1 MNHHYQNNYDLSG
14 CTDLPSCEPTPH
26 SDHWNWSDLCGS
38 ALLTARR
45 NRCCW
50 NPRLDHTE
58 TFIYHP
64 HWLCVTCRSWSQTP
78 SRNVHNTTD
87 IIHTLTAHAE
97 HTERYTTLQ
106 ISFTHSQPH
115 WLTGCKTPTYLLT
128 HTHSSRRT
136 DRNIHSTTDTTYT
149 SCRTDRNIHSTDTT
163 HTSCRTDR
171 NIHSTTDTT
180 HTSCRTDGNI
190 HSTDTTHTS
199 ERWRGDGGRGGDGG
213 GRRWL

>member
-1 MNHHYQNNYDLSG
+1 M
-14 CTDLPSCEPTPH
+14 
-26 SDHWNWSDLCGS
+26 
-38 ALLTARR
+38 
-45 NRCCW
+45 
-50 NPRLDHTE
+50 
-58 TFIYHP
+58 
-64 HWLCVTCRSWSQTP
+64 TCRSWSQTP

-180 HTSCRTDGNI
+180 YTSCRTDRNIHSTTDTTHTSCRTDRNIHSTTDTTHTSCRTDGNI

-213 GRRWL
+213 GRR

>member
-1 MNHHYQNNYDLSG
+1 MTDIIMNHYHDWHNHDPSG

-64 HWLCVTCRSWSQTP
+64 HWLCVTCRLWSQTP
-78 SRNVHNTTD
+78 SRNLHNTTD
-87 IIHTLTAHAE
+87 IIHTLTARAGQ
-97 HTERYTTLQ
+97 TERYTTLQ

-115 WLTGCKTPTYLLT
+115 WLTGRQIPTYLLT
-128 HTHSSRRT
+128 YTHSHLMQNRQKHTEHYRY
-136 DRNIHSTTDTTYT
+136 HSYLMQN
-149 SCRTDRNIHSTDTT
+149 RQK
-163 HTSCRTDR
+163 HTLYKY
-171 NIHSTTDTT
+171 H
-180 HTSCRTDGNI
+180 
-190 HSTDTTHTS
+190 
-199 ERWRGDGGRGGDGG
+199 WYLWVGDDCSHNQHLPSGKE
-213 GRRWL
+213 